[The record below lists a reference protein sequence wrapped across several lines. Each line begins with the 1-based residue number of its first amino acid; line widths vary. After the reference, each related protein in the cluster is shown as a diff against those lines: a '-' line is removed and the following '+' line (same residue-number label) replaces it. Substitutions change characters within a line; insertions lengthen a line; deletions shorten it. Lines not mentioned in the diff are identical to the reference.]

1 MGGIMILTGTV
12 GLGIYFRNR
21 FYDRIEVLKKLILI
35 IDLFLSE
42 IDFNKAT
49 MPQCCLFA
57 GEKLLGDNVKESY
70 IKKCT
75 ETDMIL
81 GKALINVHDSM
92 KENDGLTFET
102 AFKEEV
108 GKCMAG
114 LTLEKCDINDF
125 MRVAETGSFR
135 DGQLQLKA
143 LHKIKDDLTER
154 VTELKENAQ
163 DRGKIAVGLGVMGG
177 FLLVIILL

>member
-21 FYDRIEVLKKLILI
+21 FYERIEILKKLILI

-49 MPQCCLFA
+49 MPECCLYA
-57 GEKLLGDNVKESY
+57 GQK
-70 IKKCT
+70 I
-75 ETDMIL
+75 TDMTL
-81 GKALINVHDSM
+81 GKALINVHDRM
-92 KENDGLTFET
+92 KENDGLSFES
-102 AFKEEV
+102 AFKESF
-108 GKCMAG
+108 GKC
-114 LTLEKCDINDF
+114 LPEFPLEKCDINDF
-125 MRVAETGSFR
+125 LKVAETGSFR

-154 VTELKENAQ
+154 LTELKERAE
-163 DRGKIAVGLGVMGG
+163 DRGRIAIGLGVMGG